1 MTEKLLSMMGEI
13 GAREMSWIQSKHVG
27 GNGAGG
33 PGAQRAV
40 GERSAGAAGAAASAP
55 PDPEL
60 AERPQRR
67 RFSAAYKIAVLREAD
82 GLTAP
87 GAVGALLRRE
97 GLYSSH
103 LSTWRRQREAGA
115 LEAFSRPRGRRPAD
129 PLERENAELRRDLT
143 RAESE
148 LAKARRVI
156 EVQGEVCALLGEL
169 VEPGSAIES
178 ESSAS

>member
-1 MTEKLLSMMGEI
+1 VE
-13 GAREMSWIQSKHVG
+13 
-27 GNGAGG
+27 
-33 PGAQRAV
+33 RA
-40 GERSAGAAGAAASAP
+40 
-55 PDPEL
+55 
-60 AERPQRR
+60 QRR
-67 RFSAAYKIAVLREAD
+67 RFTAEYKLAVLREAD
-82 GLTAP
+82 GLT
-87 GAVGALLRRE
+87 GSGEIGSLLRRE

-143 RAESE
+143 RAETE

-169 VEPGSAIES
+169 VEPGSANET
-178 ESSAS
+178 ESSGS